1 MHGFELFSMK
11 DNEYIIEMFTR
22 FTNIINGLQVLGKIY
37 KESDTV
43 MKIMRF
49 LPK

>member
-11 DNEYIIEMFTR
+11 DNGSIIEMFTR

-37 KESDTV
+37 KESKTV
-43 MKIMRF
+43 MKILRF